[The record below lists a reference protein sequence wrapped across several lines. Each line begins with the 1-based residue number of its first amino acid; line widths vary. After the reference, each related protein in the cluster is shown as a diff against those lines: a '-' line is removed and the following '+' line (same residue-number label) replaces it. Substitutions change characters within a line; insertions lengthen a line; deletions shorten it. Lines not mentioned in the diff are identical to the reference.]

1 MYQRLLE
8 LIKLIFGKS
17 AINKTIGTRTN
28 VIQLPNNKT
37 KRYIKEDLNIEAA
50 SDAAAMNA
58 KKEMEEL
65 IAEIPKMND
74 AERLIFEG
82 NLQRLKNRLG
92 LRSETDPTAEVFDLG
107 TKEKVTPGGITSLT
121 EKAGQKSPPGT
132 IMGNLESRIKQLE
145 ASGEDLSTMKGQT
158 LDEIMGDV
166 MQTQKT
172 MSKMQDEGLVRAAVR
187 YKMMDD
193 LKRGTLKLPKN
204 LEDVVRGA
212 SNEEDV
218 ITVFRNNYGEDALEQ
233 VDSLIPDF
241 YNMTSPADAVKK
253 IEKNFPNMKPKKI
266 EVKQTMDLDEA
277 TKAEQENIL
286 TPGKAIPADSP
297 EGKKI
302 TEGLIG
308 KPKAEVVSLPT
319 AEKILSDMRNLGP
332 IDAMKEANKVLKRE
346 GPYKNLTDKDIEK
359 IMDDINDH
367 IFGGD
372 LPVDPEDF
380 ATGGRVGFSGGK
392 LVKKGIEALAKK
404 IKKPKK
410 EVVPDLTSQEKL
422 YDEYIYY
429 RDELGNF
436 KGSFDDF
443 IIARRKAGSLYAEE
457 TPLSNEAIKRKLNA
471 TGGRVG
477 YADGG
482 SKGLDYLMGVDRKG
496 YADGSLDEFLK
507 STTLVSP
514 SGKSYNYD
522 FIQSLPGT
530 PQSAAQKFGR
540 EAIYGTT
547 VNAGDN
553 DITTPGKYAS
563 YYNLADE
570 GSLKQEYSFLKD
582 YILQPENLVRDYGL
596 EGAKK
601 ILTPYRQTTTPI
613 STPAEEMK
621 ETYTANVTPSN
632 LYPNNPFYSSAAK
645 TLYPNNPF
653 YSPSFGVST
662 KEDTSKAMSSDISV
676 LYDQYMKNLGY
687 QSGGRVGMAGERRG
701 YANGNIVSGLAIRLN
716 RPVQPGDP
724 IGSYYGGTPIM
735 ISNKKVEPT
744 LNRDSQGRLVNSIT
758 GQPITTLLPLN
769 RELMSSPS
777 KPSMTLRDKLR
788 PLSLNERLQFFAT
801 NKPSYDEFYD
811 LLQMN
816 LKGEDRQQAA
826 DGGSQGLDYLM
837 GIERRG
843 YANGDYVVQA
853 GIKNYL
859 GKQKTAT
866 VPIKWK
872 SGKGDSHPDT
882 ELAYITK
889 PEKDLLIKL
898 DMHNSMPDGEPNIG
912 PGGLISLNSGG
923 DGGAGGG
930 GGGDGGSTDTGD
942 QGSEAANDAASASAA
957 ASASGSS
964 GTDTADMG
972 SEAANVS
979 STSSGAASVGS
990 GSSGTDTA
998 DMGSEAANVSST
1010 QSGAASVGAG
1020 DSGGPTDTA
1029 DLGTEAANDAATAA
1043 AAASVGMGTLSSY
1056 SRPGMVAT
1064 NISNYMRG
1072 NPMTSLG
1079 LTALGT
1085 MIGVPALGVMNAVN
1099 SVYGGGSSG
1108 SSTGSGQGGDG
1119 SGDGGDEEDERTPI
1133 SSFDSALLTPDLL
1146 DSYNLAKNRDYRL
1159 FQSSNNPFYSLQRNP
1174 SGGISNV
1181 YTEFKKGGRVGF
1193 AEGGSM
1199 SKGLDYLSG
1208 VERRGY
1214 VGGGFGSG
1222 LVDPM
1227 EAMYVNTFGFNPFP
1241 KYGFNSYMDYNTAR
1255 ITGTPMNQNISDLED
1270 YLGTLESAREINLPG
1285 VTKDLSAEDISR
1297 LQEEYVKKMA
1307 KTSNALNPT
1316 VTASTAA
1323 STPDYRQQALSE
1335 MLSRYNVSSL
1345 GDIKNFNYLIPGYKD
1360 KNNLE
1365 VRAFETRIPDLAV
1378 SRRAQQLED
1387 AAIRAQQDQE
1397 AYKNRISQVDPN
1409 ALRNSYLQNLQNTS
1423 SQSIDQF
1430 QSKLRSNLV
1439 PRKQAAQGLNYL
1451 TGL

>member
-1 MYQRLLE
+1 MGGILE
-8 LIKLIFGKS
+8 LIKLIYGSKALS
-17 AINKTIGTRTN
+17 KVLGTRTN
-28 VIQLPNNKT
+28 VIRLPDNELKQYT
-37 KRYIKEDLNIEAA
+37 KSELNIEAA
-50 SDAAAMNA
+50 SNKLAQKA
-58 KKEMEEL
+58 KADMFEL
-65 IAEIPKMND
+65 LGDYPRMND
-74 AERLIFEG
+74 AEKLIFEG
-82 NLQRLKNRLG
+82 NLRRLG
-92 LRSETDPTAEVFDLG
+92 NKLEVVQKKQGPAADVLEFG
-107 TKEKVTPGGITSLT
+107 TGEKVSPEGIMSLT
-121 EKAGQKSPPGT
+121 EKAGQKNPPT
-132 IMGNLESRIKQLE
+132 TLMGKLESRIKQLE
-145 ASGEDLSTMKGQT
+145 ASGEDLSKMKGQT

-166 MQTQKT
+166 ASSQQGMRQLEKQ
-172 MSKMQDEGLVRAAVR
+172 GLVRATAR
-187 YKMMDD
+187 DIITSDIKSG
-193 LKRGTLKLPKN
+193 KLKLPKE
-204 LEDVVRGA
+204 LEQQILEGGGEPIDVL
-212 SNEEDV
+212 
-218 ITVFRNNYGEDALEQ
+218 RNVYGEDALE
-233 VDSLIPDF
+233 VLDSLIPEF
-241 YNMTSPADAVKK
+241 SKLRTSTEA
-253 IEKNFPNMKPKKI
+253 EKLARSKFKFEPDVNRPKGSMSP
-266 EVKQTMDLDEA
+266 EEA
-277 TKAEQENIL
+277 KKAEQENIL
-286 TPGKAIPADSP
+286 TPGKTIPADSP

-302 TEGLIG
+302 TEALIG

-332 IDAMKEANKVLKRE
+332 IDAMKEANKVLKKE

-477 YADGG
+477 FNEGSKLTDYLKTNISAKTSSSSPEEGVKVKQEILDGIISLNIPLSKKLKLLGDLKFGKNRAKVDLSELGKKYGIDLGEEVYKDKYFSPGLGAEYTTDEGTKFNLMVNPEDKGG
-482 SKGLDYLMGVDRKG
+482 SISVSRSFANGGSTGLDYLMGIERQG
-496 YADGSLDEFLK
+496 YADG
-507 STTLVSP
+507 
-514 SGKSYNYD
+514 
-522 FIQSLPGT
+522 
-530 PQSAAQKFGR
+530 
-540 EAIYGTT
+540 
-547 VNAGDN
+547 
-553 DITTPGKYAS
+553 DIA
-563 YYNLADE
+563 
-570 GSLKQEYSFLKD
+570 
-582 YILQPENLVRDYGL
+582 
-596 EGAKK
+596 
-601 ILTPYRQTTTPI
+601 
-613 STPAEEMK
+613 
-621 ETYTANVTPSN
+621 
-632 LYPNNPFYSSAAK
+632 
-645 TLYPNNPF
+645 
-653 YSPSFGVST
+653 
-662 KEDTSKAMSSDISV
+662 
-676 LYDQYMKNLGY
+676 
-687 QSGGRVGMAGERRG
+687 
-701 YANGNIVSGLAIRLN
+701 SGLAIRLN

-769 RELMSSPS
+769 RESMSSPS

-843 YANGDYVVQA
+843 YANGDYAVQA

-872 SGKGDSHPDT
+872 SGKDHPDT

-889 PEKDLLIKL
+889 PEKDLLLKL

-979 STSSGAASVGS
+979 STSSGAASVGAGDS
-990 GSSGTDTA
+990 GGPTDTA

-1108 SSTGSGQGGDG
+1108 SSTGSGQGEDG

-1174 SGGISNV
+1174 SGGINNV

-1430 QSKLRSNLV
+1430 QSKLRSNLI

>member
-1 MYQRLLE
+1 MKGILE
-8 LIKLIFGKS
+8 IIKLIYGSKALS
-17 AINKTIGTRTN
+17 KILGTRTN
-28 VIQLPNNKT
+28 VIRLPDNELKQYT
-37 KRYIKEDLNIEAA
+37 KSDLNIEAA
-50 SDAAAMNA
+50 SDKLAQKA
-58 KKEMEEL
+58 KADMKEL
-65 IAEIPKMND
+65 LADYPRMND
-74 AERLIFEG
+74 AEKLIFEG
-82 NLQRLKNRLG
+82 NLRRLG
-92 LRSETDPTAEVFDLG
+92 NKLG
-107 TKEKVTPGGITSLT
+107 VTEKGPAADVLEFGTGEKVSPEGIMSLT
-121 EKAGQKSPPGT
+121 EKAGQKNPPT
-132 IMGNLESRIKQLE
+132 TLMGKLESRIKQLE
-145 ASGEDLSTMKGQT
+145 ASGEDLSKMKGQT

-166 MQTQKT
+166 ASSQQGMRQLEKQ
-172 MSKMQDEGLVRAAVR
+172 GLVRATAR
-187 YKMMDD
+187 DIITSDIKSG
-193 LKRGTLKLPKN
+193 KLKLPKE
-204 LEDVVRGA
+204 LEQQILEGGGEPTDVL
-212 SNEEDV
+212 
-218 ITVFRNNYGEDALEQ
+218 RNVYGEDALE
-233 VDSLIPDF
+233 VLDSLIPEF
-241 YNMTSPADAVKK
+241 SKLRTSTEA
-253 IEKNFPNMKPKKI
+253 EKLARSKFKFEPDVNRPKGSMSP
-266 EVKQTMDLDEA
+266 EEA
-277 TKAEQENIL
+277 AKAEQENIL
-286 TPGKAIPADSP
+286 TPGKTIPADSP

-302 TEGLIG
+302 TEALIG

-332 IDAMKEANKVLKRE
+332 IDAMKEANKVLKKE

-380 ATGGRVGFSGGK
+380 ANGGRVGFM
-392 LVKKGIEALAKK
+392 
-404 IKKPKK
+404 
-410 EVVPDLTSQEKL
+410 
-422 YDEYIYY
+422 
-429 RDELGNF
+429 
-436 KGSFDDF
+436 
-443 IIARRKAGSLYAEE
+443 
-457 TPLSNEAIKRKLNA
+457 
-471 TGGRVG
+471 
-477 YADGG
+477 DGG

-514 SGKSYNYD
+514 SGKNYDYD
-522 FIQSLPGT
+522 FIQSLP
-530 PQSAAQKFGR
+530 QSLNTAINKFGFDAVIGKDGG
-540 EAIYGTT
+540 ETGGT
-547 VNAGDN
+547 V
-553 DITTPGKYAS
+553 PGKYTP
-563 YYNLADE
+563 YYSAMEADS
-570 GSLKQEYSFLKD
+570 GGGTGLKGEYTFLQD
-582 YILQPENLVRDYGL
+582 YILKPENLVRDYGL
-596 EGAKK
+596 EGAIK
-601 ILTPYRQTTTPI
+601 ILTPYRKTV
-613 STPAEEMK
+613 TPAPAPAEQLQT
-621 ETYTANVTPSN
+621 TYTANVTPSTSSG
-632 LYPNNPFYSSAAK
+632 LYPNNPFYSSTFGVPTESVQPK
-645 TLYPNNPF
+645 TSKLYPNNPF
-653 YSPSFGVST
+653 YSSTFGVPT
-662 KEDTSKAMSSDISV
+662 EEDTSKEMSSDISV

-1010 QSGAASVGAG
+1010 SSGAASVGAGDSGGPTDTADMGSEAANVSSTQSGAASVGAG

-1108 SSTGSGQGGDG
+1108 SSTGSGQGEDG
-1119 SGDGGDEEDERTPI
+1119 SGDGGDEEDGRTPI

-1193 AEGGSM
+1193 KKGGVV
-1199 SKGLDYLSG
+1199 SKGLDYL
-1208 VERRGY
+1208 
-1214 VGGGFGSG
+1214 
-1222 LVDPM
+1222 
-1227 EAMYVNTFGFNPFP
+1227 
-1241 KYGFNSYMDYNTAR
+1241 
-1255 ITGTPMNQNISDLED
+1255 
-1270 YLGTLESAREINLPG
+1270 
-1285 VTKDLSAEDISR
+1285 
-1297 LQEEYVKKMA
+1297 
-1307 KTSNALNPT
+1307 
-1316 VTASTAA
+1316 
-1323 STPDYRQQALSE
+1323 
-1335 MLSRYNVSSL
+1335 
-1345 GDIKNFNYLIPGYKD
+1345 
-1360 KNNLE
+1360 
-1365 VRAFETRIPDLAV
+1365 
-1378 SRRAQQLED
+1378 
-1387 AAIRAQQDQE
+1387 
-1397 AYKNRISQVDPN
+1397 
-1409 ALRNSYLQNLQNTS
+1409 
-1423 SQSIDQF
+1423 
-1430 QSKLRSNLV
+1430 
-1439 PRKQAAQGLNYL
+1439 

>member
-132 IMGNLESRIKQLE
+132 IMGNIESRIKQLE

-212 SNEEDV
+212 SNEEEV
-218 ITVFRNNYGEDALEQ
+218 ITIFRNNYGEDALEQ

-241 YNMTSPADAVKK
+241 YKMTSPADAVKK

-277 TKAEQENIL
+277 KKAEQENIL
-286 TPGKAIPADSP
+286 TPGKTIPADSP

-302 TEGLIG
+302 TEALIG

-477 YADGG
+477 FNEGSKLTDYLKTNISASTSSSSPEEGVKVKQEIIDGIISLNIPLSKKLKLLGDLKFGKNRAKVDLSELGKKYGIDLGEEVYKDKYFSPGLGAEYTTDEGTKFNLMVNPEDKGG
-482 SKGLDYLMGVDRKG
+482 SISVSRSFANGGSTGLDYLMG
-496 YADGSLDEFLK
+496 
-507 STTLVSP
+507 
-514 SGKSYNYD
+514 
-522 FIQSLPGT
+522 I
-530 PQSAAQKFGR
+530 
-540 EAIYGTT
+540 
-547 VNAGDN
+547 
-553 DITTPGKYAS
+553 
-563 YYNLADE
+563 
-570 GSLKQEYSFLKD
+570 
-582 YILQPENLVRDYGL
+582 
-596 EGAKK
+596 
-601 ILTPYRQTTTPI
+601 
-613 STPAEEMK
+613 
-621 ETYTANVTPSN
+621 
-632 LYPNNPFYSSAAK
+632 
-645 TLYPNNPF
+645 
-653 YSPSFGVST
+653 
-662 KEDTSKAMSSDISV
+662 
-676 LYDQYMKNLGY
+676 
-687 QSGGRVGMAGERRG
+687 ERRG
-701 YANGNIVSGLAIRLN
+701 YANGNIASGLAIRLN

-769 RELMSSPS
+769 RESMSSPS

-843 YANGDYVVQA
+843 YANGDYAIQA

-872 SGKGDSHPDT
+872 SGKDHPDT

-889 PEKDLLIKL
+889 PEKDLLLKL

-930 GGGDGGSTDTGD
+930 GGGDGGNNGNDTSPGATGGAGGD
-942 QGSEAANDAASASAA
+942 PGDPGSEAGG
-957 ASASGSS
+957 ASG
-964 GTDTADMG
+964 GTDASGND
-972 SEAANVS
+972 
-979 STSSGAASVGS
+979 TS
-990 GSSGTDTA
+990 
-998 DMGSEAANVSST
+998 
-1010 QSGAASVGAG
+1010 
-1020 DSGGPTDTA
+1020 
-1029 DLGTEAANDAATAA
+1029 
-1043 AAASVGMGTLSSY
+1043 
-1056 SRPGMVAT
+1056 PGE
-1064 NISNYMRG
+1064 
-1072 NPMTSLG
+1072 L
-1079 LTALGT
+1079 
-1085 MIGVPALGVMNAVN
+1085 
-1099 SVYGGGSSG
+1099 
-1108 SSTGSGQGGDG
+1108 
-1119 SGDGGDEEDERTPI
+1119 EE
-1133 SSFDSALLTPDLL
+1133 
-1146 DSYNLAKNRDYRL
+1146 
-1159 FQSSNNPFYSLQRNP
+1159 
-1174 SGGISNV
+1174 
-1181 YTEFKKGGRVGF
+1181 
-1193 AEGGSM
+1193 
-1199 SKGLDYLSG
+1199 
-1208 VERRGY
+1208 
-1214 VGGGFGSG
+1214 
-1222 LVDPM
+1222 LVDDTIL
-1227 EAMYVNTFGFNPFP
+1227 VIQVQ
-1241 KYGFNSYMDYNTAR
+1241 K
-1255 ITGTPMNQNISDLED
+1255 L
-1270 YLGTLESAREINLPG
+1270 
-1285 VTKDLSAEDISR
+1285 VAEH
-1297 LQEEYVKKMA
+1297 QAEE
-1307 KTSNALNPT
+1307 
-1316 VTASTAA
+1316 
-1323 STPDYRQQALSE
+1323 E
-1335 MLSRYNVSSL
+1335 
-1345 GDIKNFNYLIPGYKD
+1345 
-1360 KNNLE
+1360 
-1365 VRAFETRIPDLAV
+1365 
-1378 SRRAQQLED
+1378 
-1387 AAIRAQQDQE
+1387 
-1397 AYKNRISQVDPN
+1397 
-1409 ALRNSYLQNLQNTS
+1409 
-1423 SQSIDQF
+1423 
-1430 QSKLRSNLV
+1430 
-1439 PRKQAAQGLNYL
+1439 
-1451 TGL
+1451 